1 MTSLGLVG
9 IADKGTYSAEATYNK
24 GQFVLYDGSTWLAL
38 KDNLNGVTPAEG
50 ENWKYLARGFA
61 AELLSLV
68 TAIDSQGLSGS
79 QGGQVNA
86 QSLIDVL
93 ADKVANQLIAKSMMS
108 NVQVNDAEKVPTSAL
123 AYAMQQSIDT
133 LNSKKVLEIA
143 KTTAKSN
150 SAGNCI
156 FQYPTGFSQSSTL
169 LLCVKYINNGLR
181 PIIKNGET
189 ELWGG
194 SIEAKNLNVQEGTE
208 VTAFLAKII

>member
-1 MTSLGLVG
+1 MDFLGG
-9 IADKGTYSAEATYNK
+9 FIFINIPEQIAD
-24 GQFVLYDGSTWLAL
+24 FRFII
-38 KDNLNGVTPAEG
+38 P
-50 ENWKYLARGFA
+50 
-61 AELLSLV
+61 
-68 TAIDSQGLSGS
+68 
-79 QGGQVNA
+79 
-86 QSLIDVL
+86 
-93 ADKVANQLIAKSMMS
+93 
-108 NVQVNDAEKVPTSAL
+108 
-123 AYAMQQSIDT
+123 

-143 KTTAKSN
+143 QTTAKSN

-169 LLCVKYINNGLR
+169 LLCVKYINNNLR